1 MPSLEE
7 LLHQY
12 GSHIKTPTIQQQQC
26 MQLVQKGYITE
37 ANPYLR
43 LHNYEQTLVVVLQR
57 FVWIWWP
64 GVALTRHVDR
74 DAIDTQPNHFRDLC
88 AMRAVNI
95 FTREVL
101 SDEILHLKVFYTFYS
116 LMGTEGGAK
125 TLDFIFCFHV
135 RMGGAIPTS
144 YDGLRRLAIR
154 MLLFA
159 HSQDNS
165 DSSDSGVVEEED

>member
-1 MPSLEE
+1 MSKLWW
-7 LLHQY
+7 LCSRDLY
-12 GSHIKTPTIQQQQC
+12 GFGGQEWLSPDMWTE
-26 MQLVQKGYITE
+26 MQLT
-37 ANPYLR
+37 
-43 LHNYEQTLVVVLQR
+43 
-57 FVWIWWP
+57 
-64 GVALTRHVDR
+64 
-74 DAIDTQPNHFRDLC
+74 PNQIISDLC

-95 FTREVL
+95 FTRAVL

-125 TLDFIFCFHV
+125 TLDSIFCFHV
-135 RMGGAIPTS
+135 KMGGAIPTS

-159 HSQDNS
+159 HSQDSS